1 MSLGHPRTVAFFKKI
16 GFSDGDRIEV
26 AGAAVRLKVSARAR
40 RIGLRID
47 TARREVI
54 ATAPSPRRLA
64 EAAAFAEERRGWIA
78 ARLAE
83 LPAPMQLLPSAVIEV
98 LGAPCQL
105 TQGAGRARWGRGSA
119 GEPLEIIAPG
129 EGEAFAR
136 AVVRLL
142 KAEARQ
148 TLMERTE
155 AHARTL
161 GQPTPAVSV
170 ADARGR
176 WGSCRPAP
184 RRGFGASVSVGRIR
198 YSWRLVLAPAAV
210 LDYVAAHECAHLIEA
225 NHSPK
230 FWAVVRELIGD
241 ERPHRAWLRAHG
253 TRLHGVGA

>member
-1 MSLGHPRTVAFFKKI
+1 VALFHKPSFC
-16 GFSDGDRIEV
+16 DGDRIEV
-26 AGAAVRLKVSARAR
+26 AGAAVRLRVSARAR
-40 RIGLRID
+40 RVALRID

-64 EAAAFAEERRGWIA
+64 EAAAFAEQRRGWIV

-83 LPAPMQLLPSAVIEV
+83 LPAPTRLAPGAVIDV
-98 LGAPCQL
+98 MGRPCAL
-105 TQGAGRARWGRGSA
+105 TQGAGRARWRRGPT
-119 GEPLEIIAPG
+119 GEPLEIVAPG

-136 AVVRLL
+136 AVFRLL
-142 KAEARQ
+142 KAEAREA
-148 TLMERTE
+148 LVARTE
-155 AHARTL
+155 VHARAL

-184 RRGFGASVSVGRIR
+184 RRGFGAALSVGRIR

-230 FWAVVRELIGD
+230 FWAVVRDLIGD

-253 TRLHGVGA
+253 TRLHGFGG